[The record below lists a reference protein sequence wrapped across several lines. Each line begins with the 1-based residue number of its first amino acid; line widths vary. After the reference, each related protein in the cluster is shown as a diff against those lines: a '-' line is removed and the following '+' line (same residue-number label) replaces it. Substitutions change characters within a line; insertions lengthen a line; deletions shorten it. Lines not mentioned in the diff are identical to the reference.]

1 MNEEDLN
8 YYRDLY
14 LWLFNNGYGSLV
26 IEFEKECTEDEP
38 Q

>member
-1 MNEEDLN
+1 MNEENLN

>member
-1 MNEEDLN
+1 MNDDN

-26 IEFEKECTEDEP
+26 IEFEKEIAKDEP
-38 Q
+38 I